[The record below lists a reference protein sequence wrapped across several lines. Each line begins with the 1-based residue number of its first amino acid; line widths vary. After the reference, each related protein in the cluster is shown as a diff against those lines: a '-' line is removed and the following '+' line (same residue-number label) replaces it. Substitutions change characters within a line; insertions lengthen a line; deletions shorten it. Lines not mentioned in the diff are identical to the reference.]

1 MIVRRL
7 SLLGVPLG
15 IALIGVGV
23 SGMMSEFAGIA
34 FLGIFIAGFSAAAY
48 TWLSLGRKAVFSG
61 TSAGLFGA
69 VVAWVAMRSMMR
81 LVALT
86 SGISPVLTFEGTS
99 FILITSVIL
108 SILPAMGY
116 LHFTKRSG
124 PSFGKGLLYGLILTS
139 VGGLPVLLLETG
151 EITSIASQPLI
162 PAAFILAVPVLF
174 ALTLEASLRAFGK
187 YNRFWRW
194 ARGAGGGT

>member
-23 SGMMSEFAGIA
+23 TRTMSEFAGEVV
-34 FLGIFIAGFSAAAY
+34 FLGIFIAGCSAVSY

-61 TSAGLFGA
+61 IAAGLVGA
-69 VVAWVAMRSMMR
+69 VVAWVAMRTMMR

-86 SGISPVLTFEGTS
+86 SGISPVLTFGGTS
-99 FILITSVIL
+99 FILIASVIL

-116 LHFTKRSG
+116 LRFTKQSE
-124 PSFGKGLLYGLILTS
+124 PSFRKGLLYGLILTS
-139 VGGLPVLLLETG
+139 IGGLPVLLLETG

-162 PAAFILAVPVLF
+162 PVAFILAVPVLF

-187 YNRFWRW
+187 YNRL
-194 ARGAGGGT
+194 